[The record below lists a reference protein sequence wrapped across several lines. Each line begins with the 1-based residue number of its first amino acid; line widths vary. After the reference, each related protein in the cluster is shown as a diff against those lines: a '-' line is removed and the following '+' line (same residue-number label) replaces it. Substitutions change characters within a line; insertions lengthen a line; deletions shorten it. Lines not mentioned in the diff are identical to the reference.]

1 MRPPRVVHLASL
13 VLTAIAMS
21 DKPQPRPR
29 DAYRHFLPITTR
41 WMDNDVYG
49 HVNNVVYYSYFDTVV
64 NEYLIRAGVL
74 DVEHGQ
80 TIGLVVET
88 QCNYFAPLV
97 FPQSVDAGLRVV
109 KLGTSSVRYEVGLFA
124 QGDATPAAQG
134 TSCTCTSIAARAGRC
149 RCPMR
154 CAPRSSRSR
163 PDGAVHAFALQAFN
177 GLSYGLLLFMLSAGL
192 TLIFSVQGVLNFAHA
207 SFYMLGAYV
216 GYSIAAGA
224 GSGPRWCSRR
234 SRSGCS
240 APAANACCCAAC
252 RRAAIRANCC

>member
-124 QGDATPAAQG
+124 QGDATPPRRALRARA
-134 TSCTCTSIAARAGRC
+134 SIAARAGRC

-163 PDGAVHAFALQAFN
+163 PDGAC
-177 GLSYGLLLFMLSAGL
+177 
-192 TLIFSVQGVLNFAHA
+192 T
-207 SFYMLGAYV
+207 
-216 GYSIAAGA
+216 
-224 GSGPRWCSRR
+224 R
-234 SRSGCS
+234 SRSGLQRPQLRLAAVHAVGRPHADLQRAGRAQFRACELLHARRVRRLQHRAGAGFWPALVL
-240 APAANACCCAAC
+240 APLAVGLLGAGCERMLLRRAC
-252 RRAAIRANCC
+252 RRAP